1 MMREG
6 SICVLPRLSGLGG
19 PTSFQGR
26 FMAGLQQ
33 RGLRAHHDPT
43 DPTTRAVLVI
53 AGTRHLEWLWQ
64 FRRRGVRIVQR
75 LDGLNWVHR
84 QRATGLR
91 HYLRSEWGNW
101 LLATIRRSFADR
113 VVYQSAFVRNWWQTR
128 YGAVRSPAFV
138 IHNGVDL
145 NIFSPQGPELPPTD
159 RVRILLVEGRFGG
172 GNDLGLWT
180 AARLTKLLRPQLTQ
194 PVELMVAGE
203 VPPALKSPV
212 EQTAGQPI
220 AWAGVLPRADIPAL
234 DRSAHIYF
242 SAEINAP
249 CPNSVIEALA
259 CGLPVLGFAIGAL
272 PELVQGD
279 AGRLVPYG
287 GNAWKL
293 DMPAV
298 EDLSQAAQ
306 QLLANLPHF
315 RAAARERAETAFG
328 LDRMID
334 QYLDALLG

>member
-6 SICVLPRLSGLGG
+6 SICVLPRLNGLGG

-26 FMAGLQQ
+26 FIEGLRQ

-43 DPTTRAVLVI
+43 DPSTRAVLVI

-64 FRRRGVRIVQR
+64 LRRRGVRIVQR

-84 QRATGLR
+84 QRNTGLR

-101 LLATIRRSFADR
+101 LLATIRRYFADR

-128 YGAVRSPAFV
+128 YGSVHVPTVV

-145 NIFSPQGPELPPTD
+145 NIFTPNGLERPPTD

-180 AARLTKLLRPQLTQ
+180 AARLTAILRQQLSL
-194 PVELMVAGE
+194 PLELMVAGE
-203 VPPALKSPV
+203 VPSTLKQSI
-212 EQTAGQPI
+212 EQTAGQAI
-220 AWAGVLPRADIPAL
+220 AWAGVLPRSDIPAL
-234 DRSAHIYF
+234 DRSAHLYF

-293 DMPAV
+293 DPPSV
-298 EDLSQAAQ
+298 EDLAQAAQ
-306 QLLANLPHF
+306 ELLSDPQHF
-315 RAAARERAETAFG
+315 RLAARTRAEAAFG
-328 LDRMID
+328 LDRMVD
-334 QYLDALLG
+334 LYLDALLG

>member
-1 MMREG
+1 MMSEG
-6 SICVLPRLSGLGG
+6 SICVLPRLNGLGG

-26 FMAGLQQ
+26 FMEGLRQ

-43 DPTTRAVLVI
+43 DPTTRAALVI

-64 FRRRGVRIVQR
+64 LRRRGVRIVQR

-84 QRATGLR
+84 QRNTGLR
-91 HYLRSEWGNW
+91 HYARSEWGNW
-101 LLATIRRSFADR
+101 LLATIRRHFADR

-128 YGAVRSPAFV
+128 YGAVRSPAVV

-145 NIFSPQGPELPPTD
+145 SIFTPQGPERPPED
-159 RVRILLVEGRFGG
+159 CVRFLLVEGRFGG

-180 AARLTKLLRPQLTQ
+180 AARLMALLRPNLAQ
-194 PVELMVAGE
+194 PLELMVAGE
-203 VPPALKSPV
+203 VPHELKQPV
-212 EQTAGQPI
+212 ELAAGQPI
-220 AWAGVLPRADIPAL
+220 AWAGVLPREQIPAL
-234 DRSAHIYF
+234 DRSAHVYF

-287 GNAWKL
+287 GNAWTL
-293 DMPAV
+293 DPPAV
-298 EDLSQAAQ
+298 DDLA
-306 QLLANLPHF
+306 
-315 RAAARERAETAFG
+315 RAARELLADPQRFRLAARQRAEAAFG
-328 LDRMID
+328 LETMIER
-334 QYLDALLG
+334 YLDALLG